1 MSPTVLPAPKLPGAE
16 SPGVGPQ
23 PGLRGHHV
31 LAGFIVF
38 FGTIFAVNG
47 VLLYKALSTH
57 SGIVAQEPY
66 RKGLHYNE
74 RVDADERQRAL
85 GWREDIA
92 LDAKGQVGVT
102 LTNSTGGAVTDLS
115 ITGYLGRPSTTKH
128 DLEVKL
134 KEIRPGQ
141 YSADVGALE
150 TGAWLLALEARPTL
164 DGRAAATS
172 EPIYRLKR
180 RLWLKP

>member
-1 MSPTVLPAPKLPGAE
+1 
-16 SPGVGPQ
+16 
-23 PGLRGHHV
+23 V
-31 LAGFIVF
+31 LAGMVAF

-57 SGIVAQEPY
+57 SGIVSQEPY
-66 RKGLHYNE
+66 RKGLHYND

-92 LDAKGQVGVT
+92 LDTNGQVGVK
-102 LTNSTGGAVTDLS
+102 LANSTGGAVTDLS

-128 DLEVKL
+128 DIKVAL
-134 KEIRPGQ
+134 KEVEPGQ
-141 YSADVGALE
+141 YSAGVGALE
-150 TGAWLLALEARPTL
+150 GGAWLLALEARPTV
-164 DGRAAATS
+164 DGREAAAA